1 MTQVETTKSSSDLDV
16 RPADPVRLIM
26 SSPIASL
33 DVGSTLREASE
44 EMARN
49 DIGAVLVS
57 DGAQNGLISERD
69 IVNVL
74 GAHGDVGTIQV
85 DQAVTWDL
93 VWADPDDSILM
104 VGGLMLEA
112 NVRHIPIGNS
122 RTGPIGIVS
131 IRDVLAVFMAES
143 RLAVR

>member
-1 MTQVETTKSSSDLDV
+1 
-16 RPADPVRLIM
+16 
-26 SSPIASL
+26 
-33 DVGSTLREASE
+33 
-44 EMARN
+44 
-49 DIGAVLVS
+49 
-57 DGAQNGLISERD
+57 LISERD

-74 GAHGDVGTIQV
+74 GAHGDVATIQV

-93 VWADPDDSILM
+93 VWADPDDPISM

-122 RTGPIGIVS
+122 RTGAIGIVS

-143 RLAVR
+143 RLAAR